1 MSNVYWRYA
10 PHATTYRV
18 DPSVPAAGVF
28 LAYVVVV
35 IGLEYMSGISYEEWF
50 ASAANAYRGAVLPFA
65 TGSALL
71 VAFTWWSRWDFVWRD
86 RARMPMHWLGWL
98 PAAGVVLMFLLR
110 LIGLEWVSIPSDLII
125 AALIAASLVGFAEE
139 TLFRGVILRGLRT
152 HNRSEGVVIVVTTV
166 WFSAFHLV
174 NIFLGLT
181 FGEALL
187 QSVIAACLGAILY
200 LFRRGSGWLVAGMS
214 AHALWDLSSSLH
226 TSESGASGLFALA
239 GLLSFLVY
247 GMGAIALVFSWYR
260 NRQRVGPTHGE
271 AVAAQLI
278 GGR

>member
-1 MSNVYWRYA
+1 
-10 PHATTYRV
+10 
-18 DPSVPAAGVF
+18 
-28 LAYVVVV
+28 
-35 IGLEYMSGISYEEWF
+35 
-50 ASAANAYRGAVLPFA
+50 
-65 TGSALL
+65 
-71 VAFTWWSRWDFVWRD
+71 
-86 RARMPMHWLGWL
+86 
-98 PAAGVVLMFLLR
+98 MFLLR

-200 LFRRGSGWLVAGMS
+200 LFRRGSGWRSWRHRPGAE
-214 AHALWDLSSSLH
+214 A
-226 TSESGASGLFALA
+226 GASAKKAANPHELA
-239 GLLSFLVY
+239 K
-247 GMGAIALVFSWYR
+247 
-260 NRQRVGPTHGE
+260 
-271 AVAAQLI
+271 
-278 GGR
+278 